1 MTAESKVRDLNAPKG
16 DPQAQDHPFRFY
28 DNRQKYL
35 MFVTTC
41 AEKWAVVEH
50 IELEL
55 DRLRP
60 KPPCL
65 RVFDAGVGDG
75 TVLSGIL
82 RRLHQRFPTVPF
94 LVVGKE
100 ISLEDVRLSLDN
112 MPDRLVEH
120 PETVVVFTNLYFY
133 EAPYLEPSEASLEET
148 GQETVRLDI
157 RLKGSTSSD
166 FERQIRAL
174 QEDIADLWRVV
185 ASPKTGNPRYV
196 TPTVLTVS
204 REDRAFVLDSVMP
217 QPGRHMEYDLV
228 LAVQPYRARQSA
240 ARKVANVLGPMAE
253 ALAECGVLVGVQAT
267 GQDPGMD
274 IVREIWPDERPFQT
288 PGPTLV
294 RLLMERLNERV
305 PERRYMQRSGAG
317 ETGLFRYHMHSMPS
331 QLGEN
336 IGTSTLMAAW
346 NAAVYVAQIE
356 DERLN
361 VAMADNRY
369 LAATA
374 EVLERY
380 GGLWFID
387 EIFSVQRL
395 PKRG

>member
-1 MTAESKVRDLNAPKG
+1 MPDSK
-16 DPQAQDHPFRFY
+16 AQDLKTAKGASTQDRPFRFY

-35 MFVTTC
+35 MFVTTT

-50 IELEL
+50 IEPEL

-60 KPPCL
+60 TPPCL

-75 TVLSGIL
+75 TVLSGVL
-82 RRLHQRFPTVPF
+82 RRLHERFPTVPF

-120 PETVVVFTNLYFY
+120 PETVLVFTNLYYY
-133 EAPYLEPSEASLEET
+133 EAPYLEPGQAPKSEGENEP
-148 GQETVRLDI
+148 VRLDV
-157 RLKGSTSSD
+157 RLSGTTSSD

-174 QEDIADLWRVV
+174 QDDIADLWQVV

-204 REDRAFVLDSVMP
+204 RQDRAFVLDSVMP
-217 QPGRHMEYDLV
+217 KPGPQMEYDLI
-228 LAVQPYRARQSA
+228 LAVQPYRARLA
-240 ARKVANVLGPMAE
+240 AERKVDYVLGPMAE
-253 ALAECGVLVGVQAT
+253 ALAECGVMIGVQAT

-274 IVREIWPDERPFQT
+274 IVREVWPGERPFQT

-294 RLLMERLNERV
+294 RLLMERLTRTL
-305 PERRYMQRSGAG
+305 PERRYLERTGAG
-317 ETGLFRYHMHSMPS
+317 ETGLFRYHMHTMPS
-331 QLGEN
+331 ELGES

-346 NAAVYVAQIE
+346 NAAVYVAQID

-361 VAMADNRY
+361 EAMADNRY

-395 PKRG
+395 PKR

>member
-1 MTAESKVRDLNAPKG
+1 MPDSK
-16 DPQAQDHPFRFY
+16 AQDLKTAKGASTQDRPFRFY

-35 MFVTTC
+35 MFVTTT

-50 IELEL
+50 IEPEL

-60 KPPCL
+60 TPPCL

-75 TVLSGIL
+75 TVLSGVL
-82 RRLHQRFPTVPF
+82 RRLHERFPTVPF

-120 PETVVVFTNLYFY
+120 PETVLVFTNLYYY
-133 EAPYLEPSEASLEET
+133 EAPYLEPGQAPKSEGENEP
-148 GQETVRLDI
+148 VRLDV
-157 RLKGSTSSD
+157 RLSGTTSSD

-174 QEDIADLWRVV
+174 QDDIADLWQVV

-196 TPTVLTVS
+196 TPTILTVS
-204 REDRAFVLDSVMP
+204 RQDRAFVLDSVMP
-217 QPGRHMEYDLV
+217 KPGPQMEYDLI
-228 LAVQPYRARQSA
+228 LAVQPYRARLA
-240 ARKVANVLGPMAE
+240 AERKVDYVLGPMAE
-253 ALAECGVLVGVQAT
+253 ALAECGVMIGVQAT

-274 IVREIWPDERPFQT
+274 IVREVWPGERPFQT

-294 RLLMERLNERV
+294 RLLMERLTRTL
-305 PERRYMQRSGAG
+305 PERRYLERTGAG
-317 ETGLFRYHMHSMPS
+317 ETGLFRYHMHTMPS
-331 QLGEN
+331 ELGES

-346 NAAVYVAQIE
+346 NAAVYVAQID

-361 VAMADNRY
+361 EAMADNRY

-395 PKRG
+395 PKR

>member
-1 MTAESKVRDLNAPKG
+1 MPDNKAQNLKSADRRVPSSQAP
-16 DPQAQDHPFRFY
+16 DRPFRFY

-35 MFVTTC
+35 MFVTTT

-50 IELEL
+50 IEPEL

-60 KPPCL
+60 SPPCL

-75 TVLSGIL
+75 TVLSGVL
-82 RRLHQRFPTVPF
+82 RRLHERFPTVPF

-100 ISLEDVRLSLDN
+100 ISLEDLRLSLDN

-120 PETVVVFTNLYFY
+120 PETVLVFTNLYYY
-133 EAPYLEPSEASLEET
+133 EAPYLEPAKATENEP
-148 GQETVRLDI
+148 VRLDV
-157 RLKGSTSSD
+157 RLSGTTSSD

-174 QEDIADLWRVV
+174 QDDIADLWQVV

-204 REDRAFVLDSVMP
+204 RADRAFVLDSVMP
-217 QPGRHMEYDLV
+217 KPGPGMEYDLI
-228 LAVQPYRARQSA
+228 LAVQPYRARLSA
-240 ARKVANVLGPMAE
+240 ERKVDYVLGPMAE
-253 ALAECGVLVGVQAT
+253 ALAECGVMIGVQAT

-274 IVREIWPDERPFQT
+274 IVREVWPGERPFQT

-294 RLLMERLNERV
+294 RLLMERLAKTQ
-305 PERRYMQRSGAG
+305 PERRYLERTGAG
-317 ETGLFRYHMHSMPS
+317 ETGLFRYHMHTMPS
-331 QLGEN
+331 ELGES

-346 NAAVYVAQIE
+346 NAAVYVAQID

-361 VAMADNRY
+361 EAMADNRY

-374 EVLERY
+374 EILERY

-395 PKRG
+395 PKR

>member
-1 MTAESKVRDLNAPKG
+1 MPDSKAEDLKTAKG
-16 DPQAQDHPFRFY
+16 TPAQDRPFRFY

-35 MFVTTC
+35 MFVTTT

-50 IELEL
+50 IEPEL

-60 KPPCL
+60 TPPCL

-75 TVLSGIL
+75 TVLSGVL
-82 RRLHQRFPTVPF
+82 RRLHERFPTVPF

-120 PETVVVFTNLYFY
+120 PETVLVFTNLYYY
-133 EAPYLEPSEASLEET
+133 EAPYLQPATATENEP
-148 GQETVRLDI
+148 VRLDV
-157 RLKGSTSSD
+157 RLSGTTSSD

-174 QEDIADLWRVV
+174 QDDIADLWQVV
-185 ASPKTGNPRYV
+185 ASPKTENPRYV
-196 TPTVLTVS
+196 TPTILTVS
-204 REDRAFVLDSVMP
+204 RQDRAFVLDSVMP
-217 QPGRHMEYDLV
+217 KPGPEMEYDLI
-228 LAVQPYRARQSA
+228 LAVQPYRARLA
-240 ARKVANVLGPMAE
+240 AERKVDYVLGPMAE
-253 ALAECGVLVGVQAT
+253 ALAECGVMIGVQAT

-274 IVREIWPDERPFQT
+274 IVREVWPGERPFQT

-294 RLLMERLNERV
+294 RLLMERLTRTL
-305 PERRYMQRSGAG
+305 PERRYLERTGAG
-317 ETGLFRYHMHSMPS
+317 ETGLFRYHMHTMPS
-331 QLGEN
+331 ELGES

-346 NAAVYVAQIE
+346 NAAVYVAQID

-361 VAMADNRY
+361 EAMADNRY

-395 PKRG
+395 PKR

>member
-1 MTAESKVRDLNAPKG
+1 MPDSK
-16 DPQAQDHPFRFY
+16 AQDLKTAKGASTQDRPFRFY

-35 MFVTTC
+35 MFVTTT

-50 IELEL
+50 IEPEL

-60 KPPCL
+60 TPPCL

-75 TVLSGIL
+75 TVLSGVL
-82 RRLHQRFPTVPF
+82 RRLHERFPTVPF

-120 PETVVVFTNLYFY
+120 PETVLVFTNLYYY
-133 EAPYLEPSEASLEET
+133 EAPYLEPGQAPKSEAENEP
-148 GQETVRLDI
+148 VRLDV
-157 RLKGSTSSD
+157 RLSGTTSSD

-174 QEDIADLWRVV
+174 QDDIADLWQVV

-196 TPTVLTVS
+196 TPTILTVS
-204 REDRAFVLDSVMP
+204 RQDRAFVLDSVMP
-217 QPGRHMEYDLV
+217 KPGPQMEYDLI
-228 LAVQPYRARQSA
+228 LAVQPYRARLA
-240 ARKVANVLGPMAE
+240 AERKVDYVLGPMAE
-253 ALAECGVLVGVQAT
+253 ALAECGVMIGVQAT

-274 IVREIWPDERPFQT
+274 IVREVWPGERPFQT

-294 RLLMERLNERV
+294 RLLMERLTRTL
-305 PERRYMQRSGAG
+305 PERRYLERTGAG
-317 ETGLFRYHMHSMPS
+317 ETGLFRYHMHTMPS
-331 QLGEN
+331 ELGES

-346 NAAVYVAQIE
+346 NAAVYVAQID

-361 VAMADNRY
+361 EAMADNRY

-395 PKRG
+395 PKR

>member
-1 MTAESKVRDLNAPKG
+1 MADPKARNLKTPEETAASDMTTDR
-16 DPQAQDHPFRFY
+16 PFRFY

-35 MFVTTC
+35 MFVTTT

-50 IELEL
+50 IEPEL

-60 KPPCL
+60 TPPCL

-75 TVLSGIL
+75 TVLSGVL
-82 RRLHQRFPTVPF
+82 RRLHERFPTVPF

-120 PETVVVFTNLYFY
+120 PETVLVFTNLYYY
-133 EAPYLEPSEASLEET
+133 EAPYLEP
-148 GQETVRLDI
+148 GQATENEPVRLDV
-157 RLKGSTSSD
+157 RLSGTTSSD

-174 QEDIADLWRVV
+174 QDDIADLWQVV

-204 REDRAFVLDSVMP
+204 RADRAFVLDSVMP
-217 QPGRHMEYDLV
+217 KPGPEMEYDLI
-228 LAVQPYRARQSA
+228 LAVQPYRARLA
-240 ARKVANVLGPMAE
+240 AERKVDYVLGPMAE
-253 ALAECGVLVGVQAT
+253 ALAECGVMIGVQAT

-274 IVREIWPDERPFQT
+274 IVREVWPGERPFQT

-294 RLLMERLNERV
+294 RLLMERLTRTQ
-305 PERRYMQRSGAG
+305 PGRRYLERTGAG
-317 ETGLFRYHMHSMPS
+317 ETGLFRYHMHTMPS
-331 QLGEN
+331 ELGES

-346 NAAVYVAQIE
+346 NAAVYVAQID

-361 VAMADNRY
+361 EAMANNRY
-369 LAATA
+369 LTATA

-387 EIFSVQRL
+387 EIFSVQRQ
-395 PKRG
+395 PKRS

>member
-1 MTAESKVRDLNAPKG
+1 MPDSKAQDVNAPEQTAASSPAP
-16 DPQAQDHPFRFY
+16 DRPFRFY

-35 MFVTTC
+35 MFVTTT

-50 IELEL
+50 IEPEL

-60 KPPCL
+60 TPPCL

-75 TVLSGIL
+75 TVLSGVL
-82 RRLHQRFPTVPF
+82 RRLHERFPTVPF

-120 PETVVVFTNLYFY
+120 PETVLVFTNLYYY
-133 EAPYLEPSEASLEET
+133 EAPYLEPAKATEKEP
-148 GQETVRLDI
+148 VRLDV
-157 RLKGSTSSD
+157 RLSGTTSSD
-166 FERQIRAL
+166 FERQIRAM
-174 QEDIADLWRVV
+174 QDDIADLWQVV

-204 REDRAFVLDSVMP
+204 RQDRAFVLDSVMP
-217 QPGRHMEYDLV
+217 KPGPGMEYDLI
-228 LAVQPYRARQSA
+228 LAVQPYRARLA
-240 ARKVANVLGPMAE
+240 AERKVDYVLGPMAE
-253 ALAECGVLVGVQAT
+253 ALAECGVMIGVQAT

-274 IVREIWPDERPFQT
+274 IVREVWPSERPFQT

-294 RLLMERLNERV
+294 RLLMERLAKTQ
-305 PERRYMQRSGAG
+305 PERRYLERTGAG
-317 ETGLFRYHMHSMPS
+317 ETGLFRYHMHTMPS
-331 QLGEN
+331 ELGES

-346 NAAVYVAQIE
+346 NAAVYVAQID

-361 VAMADNRY
+361 DAMSDNGY

-395 PKRG
+395 PKR

>member
-1 MTAESKVRDLNAPKG
+1 MPDSK
-16 DPQAQDHPFRFY
+16 AQDLKTAKGASTQERPFRFY

-35 MFVTTC
+35 MFVTTT

-50 IELEL
+50 IEPEL

-60 KPPCL
+60 TPPCL

-75 TVLSGIL
+75 TVLSGVL
-82 RRLHQRFPTVPF
+82 RRLHERFPTVPF

-120 PETVVVFTNLYFY
+120 PETVLVFTNLYYY
-133 EAPYLEPSEASLEET
+133 EAPYLEPGQAPKSEGENEP
-148 GQETVRLDI
+148 VRLDV
-157 RLKGSTSSD
+157 RLSGTTSSD

-174 QEDIADLWRVV
+174 QDDIADLWQVV

-196 TPTVLTVS
+196 TPTILTVS
-204 REDRAFVLDSVMP
+204 RQDRAFVLDSVMP
-217 QPGRHMEYDLV
+217 KPGPQMEYDLI
-228 LAVQPYRARQSA
+228 LAVQPYRARLA
-240 ARKVANVLGPMAE
+240 AERKVDYVLGPMAE
-253 ALAECGVLVGVQAT
+253 ALAECGVMIGVQAT

-274 IVREIWPDERPFQT
+274 IVREVWPGERPFQT

-294 RLLMERLNERV
+294 RLLMERLTRTL
-305 PERRYMQRSGAG
+305 PERRYLERTGAG
-317 ETGLFRYHMHSMPS
+317 ETGLFRYHMHTMPS
-331 QLGEN
+331 ELGES

-346 NAAVYVAQIE
+346 NAAVYVAQID

-361 VAMADNRY
+361 EAMADNRY

-395 PKRG
+395 PKR

>member
-1 MTAESKVRDLNAPKG
+1 MLDSK
-16 DPQAQDHPFRFY
+16 AQDLKTAKGASTQERPFRFY

-35 MFVTTC
+35 MFVTTT

-50 IELEL
+50 IEPEL

-60 KPPCL
+60 TPPCL

-75 TVLSGIL
+75 TVLSGVL
-82 RRLHQRFPTVPF
+82 RRLHERFPTVPF

-120 PETVVVFTNLYFY
+120 PETVLVFTNLYYY
-133 EAPYLEPSEASLEET
+133 EAPYLEPGQAPKSEGENEP
-148 GQETVRLDI
+148 VRLDV
-157 RLKGSTSSD
+157 RLSGTTSSD

-174 QEDIADLWRVV
+174 QDDIADLWQVV

-196 TPTVLTVS
+196 TPTILTVS
-204 REDRAFVLDSVMP
+204 RQDRAFVLDSVMP
-217 QPGRHMEYDLV
+217 KPGPQMEYDLI
-228 LAVQPYRARQSA
+228 LAVQPYRARLA
-240 ARKVANVLGPMAE
+240 AERKVDYVLGPMAE
-253 ALAECGVLVGVQAT
+253 ALAECGVMIGVQAT

-274 IVREIWPDERPFQT
+274 IVREVWPGERPFQT

-294 RLLMERLNERV
+294 RLLMERLTRTL
-305 PERRYMQRSGAG
+305 PERRYLERTGAG
-317 ETGLFRYHMHSMPS
+317 ETGLFRYHMHTMPS
-331 QLGEN
+331 ELGES

-346 NAAVYVAQIE
+346 NAAVYVAQID

-361 VAMADNRY
+361 EAMADNRY

-395 PKRG
+395 PKR

>member
-1 MTAESKVRDLNAPKG
+1 MPDSKAQDLKTAKG
-16 DPQAQDHPFRFY
+16 DPAQDRPFRFY

-35 MFVTTC
+35 MFVTTT

-50 IELEL
+50 IEPEL

-60 KPPCL
+60 TPPCL

-75 TVLSGIL
+75 TVLSGVL
-82 RRLHQRFPTVPF
+82 RRLHERFPTVPF

-120 PETVVVFTNLYFY
+120 PETVLVFTNLYYY
-133 EAPYLEPSEASLEET
+133 EAPYLEPSKVTEKEP
-148 GQETVRLDI
+148 VRLDV
-157 RLKGSTSSD
+157 RLSGTTSSD

-174 QEDIADLWRVV
+174 QDDIADLWQVV

-196 TPTVLTVS
+196 TPTILTVS
-204 REDRAFVLDSVMP
+204 RQDRAFVLDSVMP
-217 QPGRHMEYDLV
+217 KPGPGMEYDLI
-228 LAVQPYRARQSA
+228 LAVQPYRARLVA
-240 ARKVANVLGPMAE
+240 ERKVDYVLGPMAE
-253 ALAECGVLVGVQAT
+253 ALAECGVMIGVQAT

-274 IVREIWPDERPFQT
+274 IVREVWPGERPFQT

-294 RLLMERLNERV
+294 RLLMERLTRTQ
-305 PERRYMQRSGAG
+305 PERRYLERTGAG
-317 ETGLFRYHMHSMPS
+317 ETGLFRYHMHTMPS
-331 QLGEN
+331 ELGES

-346 NAAVYVAQIE
+346 NAAVYVAQID

-361 VAMADNRY
+361 EAMADNRY

-395 PKRG
+395 PKR

>member
-1 MTAESKVRDLNAPKG
+1 MPDSK
-16 DPQAQDHPFRFY
+16 AQDLKTAKGASTQDRPFRFY

-35 MFVTTC
+35 MFVTTT

-50 IELEL
+50 IEPEL

-60 KPPCL
+60 TPPCL

-75 TVLSGIL
+75 TVLSGVL
-82 RRLHQRFPTVPF
+82 RRLHERFPTVPF

-120 PETVVVFTNLYFY
+120 PETVLVFTNLYYY
-133 EAPYLEPSEASLEET
+133 EAPYLEPGQAPKSEGENEP
-148 GQETVRLDI
+148 VRLDV
-157 RLKGSTSSD
+157 RLSGTTSSD

-174 QEDIADLWRVV
+174 QDDIADLWQVV

-196 TPTVLTVS
+196 TPTILTVS
-204 REDRAFVLDSVMP
+204 RQDRAFVLDSVMP
-217 QPGRHMEYDLV
+217 KPGPQMEYDLI
-228 LAVQPYRARQSA
+228 LAVQPYRARLA
-240 ARKVANVLGPMAE
+240 AERKVDYVLGPMAE
-253 ALAECGVLVGVQAT
+253 ALAECGVMIGVQAT

-274 IVREIWPDERPFQT
+274 IVREVWPGERPFQT

-294 RLLMERLNERV
+294 RLLMERLTKTL
-305 PERRYMQRSGAG
+305 PERRYLERTGAG
-317 ETGLFRYHMHSMPS
+317 ETGLFRYHMHTMPS
-331 QLGEN
+331 ELGES

-346 NAAVYVAQIE
+346 NAAVYVAQID

-361 VAMADNRY
+361 EAMADNRY

-395 PKRG
+395 PKR

>member
-1 MTAESKVRDLNAPKG
+1 MPDSK
-16 DPQAQDHPFRFY
+16 AQDLKTARGAPAQDRPFRFY

-35 MFVTTC
+35 MFVTTT

-50 IELEL
+50 IEPEL

-60 KPPCL
+60 TPPCL

-75 TVLSGIL
+75 TVLSGVL
-82 RRLHQRFPTVPF
+82 RRLHERFPTVPF

-120 PETVVVFTNLYFY
+120 PETVLVFTNLYYY
-133 EAPYLEPSEASLEET
+133 EAPYLEPAKATENEP
-148 GQETVRLDI
+148 VRLDVH
-157 RLKGSTSSD
+157 LSGTTSSD

-174 QEDIADLWRVV
+174 QDDIADLWQVV

-196 TPTVLTVS
+196 TPTILTVS
-204 REDRAFVLDSVMP
+204 RQDRAFVLDSVMP
-217 QPGRHMEYDLV
+217 KPGPQMEYDLI
-228 LAVQPYRARQSA
+228 LAVQPYRARLA
-240 ARKVANVLGPMAE
+240 AERKVDYVLGPMAE
-253 ALAECGVLVGVQAT
+253 ALAECGVMIGVQAT

-274 IVREIWPDERPFQT
+274 IVREVWPGERPFQT

-294 RLLMERLNERV
+294 RLLMERLTRTQ
-305 PERRYMQRSGAG
+305 PERRYLERTGAG
-317 ETGLFRYHMHSMPS
+317 ETGLFRYHMHTMPS
-331 QLGEN
+331 ELGES

-346 NAAVYVAQIE
+346 NAAVYVAQID

-361 VAMADNRY
+361 EAMADNRY

-395 PKRG
+395 PKR

>member
-1 MTAESKVRDLNAPKG
+1 MPDSK
-16 DPQAQDHPFRFY
+16 AQDLKTAKGASTQDRPFRFY

-35 MFVTTC
+35 MFVTTT

-50 IELEL
+50 IEPEL

-60 KPPCL
+60 TPPCL

-75 TVLSGIL
+75 TVLSGVL
-82 RRLHQRFPTVPF
+82 RRLHERFPTVPF

-120 PETVVVFTNLYFY
+120 PETVLVFTNLYYY
-133 EAPYLEPSEASLEET
+133 EAPYLEP
-148 GQETVRLDI
+148 GQAPKSGGENEPVRLDV
-157 RLKGSTSSD
+157 RLSGTTSSD

-174 QEDIADLWRVV
+174 QDDIADLWQVV

-204 REDRAFVLDSVMP
+204 RQDRAFVLDSVMP
-217 QPGRHMEYDLV
+217 KPGPQMEYDLI
-228 LAVQPYRARQSA
+228 LAVQPYRARLA
-240 ARKVANVLGPMAE
+240 AERKVDYVLGPMAE
-253 ALAECGVLVGVQAT
+253 ALAECGVMIGVQAT

-274 IVREIWPDERPFQT
+274 IVREVWPGERPFQT

-294 RLLMERLNERV
+294 RLLMERLTRTL
-305 PERRYMQRSGAG
+305 PERRYLERTGAG
-317 ETGLFRYHMHSMPS
+317 ETGLFRYHMHTMPS
-331 QLGEN
+331 ELGES

-346 NAAVYVAQIE
+346 NAAVYVAQID

-361 VAMADNRY
+361 EAMADNRY

-395 PKRG
+395 PKR

>member
-1 MTAESKVRDLNAPKG
+1 MPDSKAHDLTSPASKAAGGEAP
-16 DPQAQDHPFRFY
+16 DRPFRFY

-35 MFVTTC
+35 MFVTTT

-50 IELEL
+50 IEPEL

-60 KPPCL
+60 TPPCL

-75 TVLSGIL
+75 TVLSGVL
-82 RRLHQRFPTVPF
+82 RRLHERFPTVPF

-120 PETVVVFTNLYFY
+120 PETVLVFTNLYYY
-133 EAPYLEPSEASLEET
+133 EAPYLEPAKATENEL
-148 GQETVRLDI
+148 VRLDV
-157 RLKGSTSSD
+157 RLSGTTSSD

-174 QEDIADLWRVV
+174 QDDIADLWQVV
-185 ASPKTGNPRYV
+185 PSPKTGNPRYV

-204 REDRAFVLDSVMP
+204 RQDRAFVLDSVMP
-217 QPGRHMEYDLV
+217 KPGPDMEYDLV
-228 LAVQPYRARQSA
+228 LAVQPYRARLA
-240 ARKVANVLGPMAE
+240 AERKVDYVLGPMAE
-253 ALAECGVLVGVQAT
+253 ALAECGVMIGVQAT

-274 IVREIWPDERPFQT
+274 IVREVWPTERPFQT

-294 RLLMERLNERV
+294 RLLMERLAKTQ
-305 PERRYMQRSGAG
+305 PERRYLERTGAG
-317 ETGLFRYHMHSMPS
+317 ETGLFRYHMHTMPS
-331 QLGEN
+331 ELGES

-346 NAAVYVAQIE
+346 NAAVYVAQID

-361 VAMADNRY
+361 AAMSDNRY

-395 PKRG
+395 PKR

>member
-1 MTAESKVRDLNAPKG
+1 MPDSK
-16 DPQAQDHPFRFY
+16 AQDLKTAKGASTQDRPFRFY

-35 MFVTTC
+35 MFVTTT

-50 IELEL
+50 IEPEL

-60 KPPCL
+60 TPPCL

-75 TVLSGIL
+75 TVLSGVL
-82 RRLHQRFPTVPF
+82 RRLHERFPTVPF

-120 PETVVVFTNLYFY
+120 PETVLVFTNLYYY
-133 EAPYLEPSEASLEET
+133 EAPYLEPGQAPKSEGENEP
-148 GQETVRLDI
+148 VRLDV
-157 RLKGSTSSD
+157 RLSGTTSSD

-174 QEDIADLWRVV
+174 QDDIADLWQVV

-196 TPTVLTVS
+196 TPTILTVS
-204 REDRAFVLDSVMP
+204 RQDRAFVLDSVMP
-217 QPGRHMEYDLV
+217 KPGPQMEYDLI
-228 LAVQPYRARQSA
+228 LAVQPYRARLA
-240 ARKVANVLGPMAE
+240 AERKVDYVLGPMAE
-253 ALAECGVLVGVQAT
+253 ALAECGVMIGVQAT

-274 IVREIWPDERPFQT
+274 IVREVWPGERPFQT

-294 RLLMERLNERV
+294 RLLIERLTRTL
-305 PERRYMQRSGAG
+305 PERRYLERTGAG
-317 ETGLFRYHMHSMPS
+317 ETGLFRYHMHTMPS
-331 QLGEN
+331 ELGES

-346 NAAVYVAQIE
+346 NAAVYVAQID

-361 VAMADNRY
+361 EAMADNRY

-395 PKRG
+395 PKR

>member
-1 MTAESKVRDLNAPKG
+1 MPDSK
-16 DPQAQDHPFRFY
+16 AQDMKTAKRDPAQDRPFRFY

-35 MFVTTC
+35 MFVTTT

-50 IELEL
+50 IEPEL

-60 KPPCL
+60 SPPCL

-75 TVLSGIL
+75 TVLSGVL
-82 RRLHQRFPTVPF
+82 RRLHERFPTVPF

-120 PETVVVFTNLYFY
+120 PETVLVFTNLYYY
-133 EAPYLEPSEASLEET
+133 EAPHLEPAKATEHEP
-148 GQETVRLDI
+148 VRLDV
-157 RLKGSTSSD
+157 RLSGTTSSD

-174 QEDIADLWRVV
+174 QDDIADLWQVV

-204 REDRAFVLDSVMP
+204 RADRAFVLDSVMP
-217 QPGRHMEYDLV
+217 KPGPEMEYDLI
-228 LAVQPYRARQSA
+228 LAVQPYRARLSA
-240 ARKVANVLGPMAE
+240 ERKVDYVLGPMAE
-253 ALAECGVLVGVQAT
+253 ALAECGVMIGVQAT

-274 IVREIWPDERPFQT
+274 IVREVWPGERPFQT

-294 RLLMERLNERV
+294 RLLMERLARTQ
-305 PERRYMQRSGAG
+305 PERRYLERTGVG
-317 ETGLFRYHMHSMPS
+317 ETGLFRYHMHTMPS
-331 QLGEN
+331 ELGES

-346 NAAVYVAQIE
+346 NAAVYVAQID

-361 VAMADNRY
+361 DAMADNRY

-395 PKRG
+395 PKR

>member
-1 MTAESKVRDLNAPKG
+1 MPDSK
-16 DPQAQDHPFRFY
+16 AQDLKTAKGAPAQNRPFRFY

-35 MFVTTC
+35 MFVTTT

-50 IELEL
+50 IEPEL

-60 KPPCL
+60 TPPCL

-75 TVLSGIL
+75 TVLSGVL
-82 RRLHQRFPTVPF
+82 RRLHERFPTVPF

-120 PETVVVFTNLYFY
+120 PETVLVFTNLYYY
-133 EAPYLEPSEASLEET
+133 EAPYLEPAKVTENEP
-148 GQETVRLDI
+148 VRLDV
-157 RLKGSTSSD
+157 RLSGTTSSD

-174 QEDIADLWRVV
+174 QDDIADLWQVV

-204 REDRAFVLDSVMP
+204 RQDRAFVLDSVMP
-217 QPGRHMEYDLV
+217 KPGPGMEYDLI
-228 LAVQPYRARQSA
+228 LAVQPYRARLSA
-240 ARKVANVLGPMAE
+240 QRKVDYVLGPMAE
-253 ALAECGVLVGVQAT
+253 ALAECGVMIGVQAT

-274 IVREIWPDERPFQT
+274 IVREVWPGERPFQT

-294 RLLMERLNERV
+294 RLLMERLTNTQ
-305 PERRYMQRSGAG
+305 PERRYLERTGAG
-317 ETGLFRYHMHSMPS
+317 ETGLFRYHMHTMPS
-331 QLGEN
+331 ELGES

-346 NAAVYVAQIE
+346 NAAVYVAQID

-361 VAMADNRY
+361 EAMADNRY

-395 PKRG
+395 PKR

>member
-1 MTAESKVRDLNAPKG
+1 MPDSK
-16 DPQAQDHPFRFY
+16 AQDLKTAKGASTQDRPFRFY

-35 MFVTTC
+35 MFVTTT

-50 IELEL
+50 IEPEL

-60 KPPCL
+60 TPPCL

-75 TVLSGIL
+75 TVLSGVL
-82 RRLHQRFPTVPF
+82 RRLHERFPTVPF

-120 PETVVVFTNLYFY
+120 PETVLVFTNLYYY
-133 EAPYLEPSEASLEET
+133 EAPYLEPSKVTDNEP
-148 GQETVRLDI
+148 VRLDV
-157 RLKGSTSSD
+157 RLSGTTSSD

-174 QEDIADLWRVV
+174 QDDIADLWQVV

-196 TPTVLTVS
+196 TPTILTVS
-204 REDRAFVLDSVMP
+204 RQDRAFVLDSVMP
-217 QPGRHMEYDLV
+217 KPGPQMEYDLI
-228 LAVQPYRARQSA
+228 LAVQPYRARLA
-240 ARKVANVLGPMAE
+240 AERKVDYVLGPMAE
-253 ALAECGVLVGVQAT
+253 ALAECGVMIGVQAT

-274 IVREIWPDERPFQT
+274 IVREVWPGERPFQT

-294 RLLMERLNERV
+294 RLLMERLTRTL
-305 PERRYMQRSGAG
+305 PERRYLERTGAG
-317 ETGLFRYHMHSMPS
+317 ETGLFRYHMHTMPS
-331 QLGEN
+331 ELGES

-346 NAAVYVAQIE
+346 NAAVYVAQID

-361 VAMADNRY
+361 EAMADNRY

-395 PKRG
+395 PKR